1 MMSDLVWLSE
11 DPCLFPDIDD
21 ALTDPNGLLA
31 IGGDLSAARLIAA
44 YRQGI
49 FPWFEQDQ
57 PILWWS
63 PDPRCVIDPSCFS
76 PSKSLAKRIRKADF
90 ELRIDDAFPQVIDA
104 CQLRSGDEGTWITD
118 DMKAAYLNLH
128 DAGFAHSVECYID
141 GKLCG
146 GLYGLSIGQLFFG
159 ESMFHHVTDAS
170 KLAFA
175 GLMQTMANVGCPIVD
190 CQLPNP
196 HLLSLGAFE
205 VPRAEFRQVMTA
217 HIDKPAIDWS
227 LLRGVCPL
235 IW

>member
-1 MMSDLVWLSE
+1 MSALVWLSE
-11 DPCLFPDIDD
+11 DPALFPDIDD

-31 IGGDLSAARLIAA
+31 VGGDLSEARLIAA

-49 FPWFEQDQ
+49 FPWFDDDQ

-63 PDPRCVIDPSCFS
+63 PDSRCVIDPTSFS
-76 PSKSLAKRIRKADF
+76 PSRSLAKRIRKADF
-90 ELRIDDAFPQVIDA
+90 ELRIDDAFSQVIDY

-118 DMKAAYLNLH
+118 EMKAAYLNLH
-128 DAGFAHSVECYID
+128 DSGFAHSFECYIN
-141 GKLCG
+141 GTLCG
-146 GLYGLSIGQLFFG
+146 GLYGLSIGNLFFG

-170 KLAFA
+170 KLAFT
-175 GLMQTMANVGCPIVD
+175 GLMKTMANAGCPMVD

-205 VPRAEFRQVMTA
+205 LPRDKFRQILNK
-217 HIDKPAIDWS
+217 HIDQPSIDWS
-227 LLRGVCPL
+227 QLRGVCPV

>member
-1 MMSDLVWLSE
+1 MWLSE
-11 DPCLFPDIDD
+11 DPALFPDIDD

-31 IGGDLSAARLIAA
+31 VGGDLSEARLIAA

-49 FPWFEQDQ
+49 FPWFDDDQ

-63 PDPRCVIDPSCFS
+63 PDSRCVIDPTSFS
-76 PSKSLAKRIRKADF
+76 PSRSLAKRIRKADF
-90 ELRIDDAFPQVIDA
+90 ELRIDDAFSQVIDY

-118 DMKAAYLNLH
+118 EMKAAYLNLH
-128 DAGFAHSVECYID
+128 DSGFAHSFECYIN
-141 GKLCG
+141 GTLCG
-146 GLYGLSIGQLFFG
+146 GLYGLSIGNLFFG

-170 KLAFA
+170 KLAFT
-175 GLMQTMANVGCPIVD
+175 GLMKTMANAGCPMVD

-205 VPRAEFRQVMTA
+205 LPRDQFRQILNK
-217 HIDKPAIDWS
+217 HIDKPSIDWS
-227 LLRGVCPL
+227 QLRGVCPV

>member
-1 MMSDLVWLSE
+1 MSALVWLSE
-11 DPCLFPDIDD
+11 DPALFPDIDD

-31 IGGDLSAARLIAA
+31 VGGDLSEARLIAA

-49 FPWFEQDQ
+49 FPWFDDDQ

-63 PDPRCVIDPSCFS
+63 PDSRCVIDPTSFS
-76 PSKSLAKRIRKADF
+76 PSRSLAKRIRKADF
-90 ELRIDDAFPQVIDA
+90 ELRIDDAFSQVIDY

-118 DMKAAYLNLH
+118 EMKAAYLNLH
-128 DAGFAHSVECYID
+128 DSGFAHSFECYIN
-141 GKLCG
+141 GTLCG
-146 GLYGLSIGQLFFG
+146 GLYGLSIGNLFFG

-170 KLAFA
+170 KLAFT
-175 GLMQTMANVGCPIVD
+175 GLMKTMANAGCPMVD

-205 VPRAEFRQVMTA
+205 LPRDQFRQILNK
-217 HIDKPAIDWS
+217 HIDKPSIDWS
-227 LLRGVCPL
+227 QLRGVCPV

>member
-1 MMSDLVWLSE
+1 MWLSE
-11 DPCLFPDIDD
+11 DPALFPDIDD

-31 IGGDLSAARLIAA
+31 VGGDLSEARLIAA

-49 FPWFEQDQ
+49 FPWFDDDQ

-63 PDPRCVIDPSCFS
+63 PNSRCVIDPTSFS
-76 PSKSLAKRIRKADF
+76 PSRSLAKRIRKADF
-90 ELRIDDAFPQVIDA
+90 ELRIDDAFSQVIDY

-118 DMKAAYLNLH
+118 EMKAAYLNLH
-128 DAGFAHSVECYID
+128 DSGFAHSFECYIN
-141 GKLCG
+141 GTLCG
-146 GLYGLSIGQLFFG
+146 GLYGLSIGNLFFG

-170 KLAFA
+170 KLAFT
-175 GLMQTMANVGCPIVD
+175 GLMKTMANAGCPMVD

-205 VPRAEFRQVMTA
+205 LPRDQFRQILNK
-217 HIDKPAIDWS
+217 HIDKPSIDWS
-227 LLRGVCPL
+227 QLRGVCPV

>member
-1 MMSDLVWLSE
+1 MSALVWLSE
-11 DPCLFPDIDD
+11 DPALFPDIDD

-31 IGGDLSAARLIAA
+31 VGGDLSEARLIAA

-49 FPWFEQDQ
+49 FPWFDDDQ

-63 PDPRCVIDPSCFS
+63 PDSRCVIDPTSFS
-76 PSKSLAKRIRKADF
+76 PSRSLAKRIRKADF
-90 ELRIDDAFPQVIDA
+90 ELRIDDAFSQVIDY

-118 DMKAAYLNLH
+118 EMKAAYLNLH
-128 DAGFAHSVECYID
+128 DSGFAHSFECYIN
-141 GKLCG
+141 GTLCG
-146 GLYGLSIGQLFFG
+146 GLYGLSIGNLFFG

-170 KLAFA
+170 KLAFT
-175 GLMQTMANVGCPIVD
+175 GLMKTMANAGCPMVD

-205 VPRAEFRQVMTA
+205 LPRDQFRQILNK
-217 HIDKPAIDWS
+217 HIDKPSIDWS
-227 LLRGVCPL
+227 QLRCVCPV

>member
-1 MMSDLVWLSE
+1 MSALAWLSE
-11 DPCLFPDIDD
+11 DPALFPDIDD

-31 IGGDLSAARLIAA
+31 VGGDLSEARLIAA

-49 FPWFEQDQ
+49 FPWFDDDQ

-63 PDPRCVIDPSCFS
+63 PDSRCVIDPTSFS
-76 PSKSLAKRIRKADF
+76 PSRSLAKRIRKADF
-90 ELRIDDAFPQVIDA
+90 ELRIDDAFSQVIDY

-118 DMKAAYLNLH
+118 EMKAAYLNLH
-128 DAGFAHSVECYID
+128 DSGFAHSFECYIN
-141 GKLCG
+141 GTLCG
-146 GLYGLSIGQLFFG
+146 GLYGLSIGNLFFG

-170 KLAFA
+170 KLAFT
-175 GLMQTMANVGCPIVD
+175 GLMKTMANAGCPMVD

-205 VPRAEFRQVMTA
+205 LPRDQFRQILNK
-217 HIDKPAIDWS
+217 HIDKPSIDWS
-227 LLRGVCPL
+227 QLRGVCPV

>member
-1 MMSDLVWLSE
+1 MSELVWLSE
-11 DPCLFPDIDD
+11 DPALFPDIDD

-31 IGGDLSAARLIAA
+31 VGGDLSEARLLAA

-49 FPWFEQDQ
+49 FPWFDEDQ

-63 PDPRCVIDPSCFS
+63 PDPRCVIDPTSFS
-76 PSKSLAKRIRKADF
+76 PSRSLAKRIRKADY
-90 ELRIDDAFPQVIDA
+90 ELRIDDAFSQVIDF

-118 DMKAAYLNLH
+118 EMKAAYIQLH
-128 DAGFAHSVECYID
+128 DSGFAHSFECYIN
-141 GKLCG
+141 GTLCG
-146 GLYGLSIGQLFFG
+146 GLYGLSIGNLFFG

-175 GLMQTMANVGCPIVD
+175 GLMKTMANVGCTMVD
-190 CQLPNP
+190 CQLTNP

-205 VPRAEFRQVMTA
+205 LSRDEFRQVINT
-217 HIDKPAIDWS
+217 HINKPPIDWS
-227 LLRGVCPL
+227 QLRGVCSL

>member
-1 MMSDLVWLSE
+1 MNTLVWLTE
-11 DPCLFPDIDD
+11 DPTLFPDIDD

-31 IGGDLSAARLIAA
+31 AGGDLSEARLIAA

-49 FPWFEQDQ
+49 FPWFDDDQ

-63 PDPRCVIDPSCFS
+63 PDSRCVIDPTSFS
-76 PSKSLAKRIRKADF
+76 PSRSLAKRIRKADF
-90 ELRIDDAFPQVIDA
+90 ELRIDDAFSQVIDY

-118 DMKAAYLNLH
+118 EMKAAYLNLH
-128 DAGFAHSVECYID
+128 DSGFAHSFECYIN
-141 GKLCG
+141 GTLCG
-146 GLYGLSIGQLFFG
+146 GLYGLSIGNLFFG

-170 KLAFA
+170 KLAFT
-175 GLMQTMANVGCPIVD
+175 GLMKTMANAGCPMVD

-205 VPRAEFRQVMTA
+205 LPRDQFRQILNK
-217 HIDKPAIDWS
+217 HIDRPSIDWS
-227 LLRGVCPL
+227 QLRGVCPV

>member
-1 MMSDLVWLSE
+1 MMSAPAWLSE
-11 DPCLFPDIDD
+11 DPNLFPDIDE
-21 ALTDPNGLLA
+21 ALADPNGLLA
-31 IGGDLSAARLIAA
+31 VGGDLSEARLVAA

-49 FPWFEQDQ
+49 FPWFDDDQ
-57 PILWWS
+57 PVLWWS
-63 PDPRCVIDPSCFS
+63 PDPRCVIDPTSFS
-76 PSKSLAKRIRKADF
+76 PSRSLAKRIRKADF
-90 ELRIDDAFPQVIDA
+90 ELRIDEAFSRVIDS

-118 DMKAAYLNLH
+118 EMKAAYLNLH
-128 DAGFAHSVECYID
+128 DSGIAHSFECYIN

-146 GLYGLSIGQLFFG
+146 GLYGLSIGNLFFG

-175 GLMQTMANVGCPIVD
+175 GLMKTMASAGCSMVD

-205 VPRAEFRQVMTA
+205 LPRDEFLQTLNS
-217 HIDKPAIDWS
+217 HIDQPCLDWS
-227 LLRGVCPL
+227 KLRGVCPL

>member
-1 MMSDLVWLSE
+1 MSALAWLSE
-11 DPCLFPDIDD
+11 DPALFPDIDD

-31 IGGDLSAARLIAA
+31 VGGDLSEARLIAA

-49 FPWFEQDQ
+49 FPWFDDDQ

-63 PDPRCVIDPSCFS
+63 PDSRCVIDPTSFS
-76 PSKSLAKRIRKADF
+76 PSRSLAKRIRKADF
-90 ELRIDDAFPQVIDA
+90 ELRIDDAFSQVIDY

-118 DMKAAYLNLH
+118 EMKAAYLNLH
-128 DAGFAHSVECYID
+128 DSGFAHSFECYIN
-141 GKLCG
+141 GTLCG
-146 GLYGLSIGQLFFG
+146 GLYGLSIGNLFFG

-170 KLAFA
+170 KLAFT
-175 GLMQTMANVGCPIVD
+175 GLMKTMANAGCPMVD

-205 VPRAEFRQVMTA
+205 LPRDQFRQILNK
-217 HIDKPAIDWS
+217 HINKPSIDWS
-227 LLRGVCPL
+227 QLRGVCPV

>member
-1 MMSDLVWLSE
+1 MWLSE
-11 DPCLFPDIDD
+11 DPALFPDIDD

-31 IGGDLSAARLIAA
+31 VGGDLSEARLIAA

-49 FPWFEQDQ
+49 FPWFDDDQ

-63 PDPRCVIDPSCFS
+63 PDSRCVIDPTSFS
-76 PSKSLAKRIRKADF
+76 PSRSLAKRIRKADF
-90 ELRIDDAFPQVIDA
+90 ELRIDDAFSQVIDY

-118 DMKAAYLNLH
+118 EMKAAYLNLH
-128 DAGFAHSVECYID
+128 DSGFAHSFECYIN
-141 GKLCG
+141 GTLCG
-146 GLYGLSIGQLFFG
+146 GLYGLSIGNLFFG

-170 KLAFA
+170 KLAFT
-175 GLMQTMANVGCPIVD
+175 GLMKTMANAGCPMVD

-205 VPRAEFRQVMTA
+205 LPRDQFRQILNK
-217 HIDKPAIDWS
+217 HINKPSIDWS
-227 LLRGVCPL
+227 QLRGVCPV

>member
-1 MMSDLVWLSE
+1 MWLSE
-11 DPCLFPDIDD
+11 DPALFPDIDD

-31 IGGDLSAARLIAA
+31 VGGDLSEARLIAA

-49 FPWFEQDQ
+49 FPWFDDDQ

-63 PDPRCVIDPSCFS
+63 PDLRCVIDPTSFS
-76 PSKSLAKRIRKADF
+76 PSRSLAKRIRKADF
-90 ELRIDDAFPQVIDA
+90 ELRIDDAFSQVIDY

-118 DMKAAYLNLH
+118 EMKAAYLNLH
-128 DAGFAHSVECYID
+128 DSGFAHSFECYIN
-141 GKLCG
+141 GTLCG
-146 GLYGLSIGQLFFG
+146 GLYGLSIGNLFFG

-170 KLAFA
+170 KLAFT
-175 GLMQTMANVGCPIVD
+175 GLMKTMANAGCPMVD

-205 VPRAEFRQVMTA
+205 LPRDQFRQILNK
-217 HIDKPAIDWS
+217 HIDKPSIDWS
-227 LLRGVCPL
+227 QLRGVCPV

>member
-1 MMSDLVWLSE
+1 MSALAWLSE
-11 DPCLFPDIDD
+11 DPDLFPNIDD

-31 IGGDLSAARLIAA
+31 IGGDLSEARLLAA

-49 FPWFEQDQ
+49 FPWFDDDQ

-63 PDPRCVIDPSCFS
+63 PDSRCVIDPTSFS
-76 PSKSLAKRIRKADF
+76 PSRSLAKRIRKADF
-90 ELRIDDAFPQVIDA
+90 ELRIDDAFSQVIDY

-118 DMKAAYLNLH
+118 EMKAAYLNLH
-128 DAGFAHSVECYID
+128 DSGFAHSFECYIN
-141 GKLCG
+141 GTLCG
-146 GLYGLSIGQLFFG
+146 GLYGLSIGNLFFG

-170 KLAFA
+170 KLAFT
-175 GLMQTMANVGCPIVD
+175 GLMKTMANAGCPMVD

-205 VPRAEFRQVMTA
+205 LPRDQFRQILNK
-217 HIDKPAIDWS
+217 HIDQPSIDWS
-227 LLRGVCPL
+227 QLRGVCPV